1 MRLFFVV
8 CFAVSMSA
16 PAMAA
21 SVAPTVGAALESHR
35 ATYKLSLARLAK
47 GDGVRAAKGGL
58 TYSLTDQCEG
68 YTIESTLTLETAFA
82 SGIDE
87 HIEQRFAA
95 WEAKDGRH
103 ATFQMQNF
111 EDGKLTKMYRGTVR
125 LDESLAGTATFESDS
140 TSTFQLPPGT
150 LLSTAHTLALLKSA
164 AAGEQFVSRVVIDG
178 SFESGPFRATAA
190 IGPARDAPPKK
201 GISIPQI
208 AIGAS
213 WPMEVAYFPLD
224 VEKDLPDYEIDMQML
239 GNGVTRSMTQDFGNF
254 AIGFELSNVEPLPA
268 QACN

>member
-1 MRLFFVV
+1 MRLFFVLGFV
-8 CFAVSMSA
+8 ASLSA
-16 PAMAA
+16 PAVAA
-21 SVAPTVGAALESHR
+21 PPTLPITPALESHR
-35 ATYKLSLARLAK
+35 ATYTLSLARLAK

-58 TYSLTDQCEG
+58 TYALTDQCDG
-68 YTIESTLTLETAFA
+68 YTIESTLKLETAFA

-95 WEAKDGRH
+95 WEAKDGRQ

-125 LDESLAGTATFESDS
+125 LDESLKGTATYESDS
-140 TSTFQLPPGT
+140 TATFQLPAGT

-190 IGPARDAPPKK
+190 IGPARDVAAKK
-201 GISIPQI
+201 GATIPQL
-208 AIGAS
+208 AKGAL

-224 VEKDLPDYEIDMQML
+224 AAKDLPDYEIDMQML
-239 GNGVTRSMTQDFGNF
+239 SNGVTRSMTQDFGNF
-254 AIGFELSNVEPLPA
+254 AIGFELTNVESLPTPV
-268 QACN
+268 CN

>member
-1 MRLFFVV
+1 MRWFFVLGFV
-8 CFAVSMSA
+8 ASLSA
-16 PAMAA
+16 PACAA
-21 SVAPTVGAALESHR
+21 SVSPTVGLALESHR

-58 TYSLTDQCEG
+58 TYALTDQCEG

-82 SGIDE
+82 SGMDE

-111 EDGKLTKMYRGTVR
+111 EDGKLTKTYRGTVH
-125 LDESLAGTATFESDS
+125 LDESLAGTATYESDS

-164 AAGEQFVSRVVIDG
+164 AAGEQFMSRIVIDG

-190 IGPARDAPPKK
+190 IGPARDAKK
-201 GISIPQI
+201 GTSIPQL
-208 AIGAS
+208 ANGAA
-213 WPMEVAYFPLD
+213 WPMEVAYFPL
-224 VEKDLPDYEIDMQML
+224 EEGKDLPDYEIDMQML
-239 GNGVTRSMTQDFGNF
+239 GNGVTRSMTQDFGRF
-254 AIGFELSNVEPLPA
+254 AIGFELANVEPLPA